1 MGRGCNPCL
10 GCRQGQRC
18 QIWARSDWLFAWHEI
33 GMSVFDQSPRVSVA
47 SPENSSFLST
57 RDAERRGRLA
67 VDQPGSSFTAVLIR
81 AGIHQRHAIG
91 AYRQDFGLSW
101 WISACPTSRENNKH
115 SMRLERDGGKA
126 KVSREQ
132 STLAPIAM
140 AVLASSLPPGV
151 SPPLTEDNDHNHNG
165 LIVIVTSLALFLVL
179 ASLVIR
185 IFASSKRGLMLQDDH
200 VLFAA
205 AVHYGWG
212 KSRELIPFSDY
223 TQMKKRTKWMV
234 NAIIAS
240 CGLWTIVAILLLAIR
255 CNSRPWT
262 DIDSACGGLFPR
274 WQAICALDIV
284 LEAVILAYP
293 AITIR
298 NVQITLSKK
307 LKVLA
312 ILNCRIYSSN
322 PTLVGTY
329 ATIVA
334 ELHLSLSIVL
344 LTVSCLKMFVAVYE
358 DDHGLAYTEDASNSH
373 SRSGRSGPKS
383 WRSSRPVKDLSSFGS
398 SCNEEEPILRT
409 EATVSAS
416 SPPLEGHRRNAIMKS
431 VQISVTRESIELG
444 EMAGPSS
451 AAIPRS
457 T

>member
-1 MGRGCNPCL
+1 
-10 GCRQGQRC
+10 
-18 QIWARSDWLFAWHEI
+18 
-33 GMSVFDQSPRVSVA
+33 
-47 SPENSSFLST
+47 
-57 RDAERRGRLA
+57 
-67 VDQPGSSFTAVLIR
+67 
-81 AGIHQRHAIG
+81 
-91 AYRQDFGLSW
+91 
-101 WISACPTSRENNKH
+101 
-115 SMRLERDGGKA
+115 
-126 KVSREQ
+126 
-132 STLAPIAM
+132 M

-165 LIVIVTSLALFLVL
+165 LIVIVTSLALFLVI

-212 KSRELIPFSDY
+212 KSKELIPFSDY
-223 TQMKKRTKWMV
+223 TQMKK
-234 NAIIAS
+234 
-240 CGLWTIVAILLLAIR
+240 
-255 CNSRPWT
+255 
-262 DIDSACGGLFPR
+262 
-274 WQAICALDIV
+274 
-284 LEAVILAYP
+284 
-293 AITIR
+293 
-298 NVQITLSKK
+298 
-307 LKVLA
+307 
-312 ILNCRIYSSN
+312 IYSSN

>member
-1 MGRGCNPCL
+1 
-10 GCRQGQRC
+10 
-18 QIWARSDWLFAWHEI
+18 
-33 GMSVFDQSPRVSVA
+33 
-47 SPENSSFLST
+47 
-57 RDAERRGRLA
+57 
-67 VDQPGSSFTAVLIR
+67 
-81 AGIHQRHAIG
+81 
-91 AYRQDFGLSW
+91 
-101 WISACPTSRENNKH
+101 
-115 SMRLERDGGKA
+115 
-126 KVSREQ
+126 
-132 STLAPIAM
+132 M

-165 LIVIVTSLALFLVL
+165 LIVIVTSLALFLVI

-205 AVHYGWG
+205 AICACTQVSLVLLQVHYGWG
-212 KSRELIPFSDY
+212 KSKELIPFSDY
-223 TQMKKRTKWMV
+223 TQMKKAGYAADLFYVLIIGLSKIGTMLFYQNLSLQRTKWMV

-262 DIDSACGGLFPR
+262 DIDSACGGLFPQ

-307 LKVLA
+307 LKVLS
-312 ILNCRIYSSN
+312 ILNCRVILIPLSAVHLYYIHLQIYSSN

>member
-1 MGRGCNPCL
+1 
-10 GCRQGQRC
+10 
-18 QIWARSDWLFAWHEI
+18 
-33 GMSVFDQSPRVSVA
+33 
-47 SPENSSFLST
+47 
-57 RDAERRGRLA
+57 
-67 VDQPGSSFTAVLIR
+67 
-81 AGIHQRHAIG
+81 
-91 AYRQDFGLSW
+91 
-101 WISACPTSRENNKH
+101 
-115 SMRLERDGGKA
+115 
-126 KVSREQ
+126 
-132 STLAPIAM
+132 M

-312 ILNCRIYSSN
+312 ILNCRVILIPLSAVHLYYIHLQIYSSN